1 MDLGGYKVAKYRTLS
16 EKNKYYIPKEDY
28 LTAIHYSLRYPLWVA
43 EMDTNADTRG
53 AIRYDKDKIQSSNDY
68 DSTEAVGIKRAEL
81 SEKIKLVE
89 EMIEIACDGSNLEKW
104 LKLGVCFGLTFNQL
118 KMREMPCERDMYYQI
133 RQRYFYELAQRI

>member
-1 MDLGGYKVAKYRTLS
+1 MDSGGYKVAKYRTLS

-89 EMIEIACDGSNLEKW
+89 DMIEIACDISCFSFTEVFCREFVQNIEIL
-104 LKLGVCFGLTFNQL
+104 VCAVNKTDVIFAFA
-118 KMREMPCERDMYYQI
+118 EI
-133 RQRYFYELAQRI
+133 S